1 MDGRSNA
8 AGGGGGEASFTITN
22 NNCEISV
29 PSTAKAGEYIKI
41 VYGYSPT
48 IKGESGISFSLSN
61 LYSEGSSGLQ
71 TRAPSGVGLLVMPA
85 ENITIS

>member
-1 MDGRSNA
+1 MRGKSSA
-8 AGGGGGEASFTITN
+8 VSGGGEASFTITN
-22 NNCEISV
+22 NNYAISV

-41 VYGYSPT
+41 AYGILPT
-48 IKGESGISFSLSN
+48 ITGESGISFGLST

>member
-1 MDGRSNA
+1 MIFNPQVS
-8 AGGGGGEASFTITN
+8 GGGEIPSFTITN
-22 NNCEISV
+22 NNHEISV

-41 VYGYSPT
+41 TYGYSPT
-48 IKGESGISFSLSN
+48 IKGESGITFSLSP
-61 LYSEGSSGLQ
+61 LHSEGSSGLQ